1 MSSGPWFVC
10 LPDHPGARAAAESFL
25 AGCPRVVH
33 HRSGRP
39 WLAGD
44 WPEGWLRTR
53 THAPTLFG
61 PEPGNEHTCHVLSN
75 DDGRLRL
82 RGTLSGGARLFHARL
97 AGLTVVADRAD
108 VLAGLVGAELDQERI
123 AAHLF
128 DLPIEP
134 VPPWRGVHA
143 VRPDHAIEI
152 DPDGRA
158 RLVRVWSPPEPELP
172 LEPGARAVASA
183 LRESVHAHL
192 GAGVR
197 SADLSG
203 GLGSTSLCFLAE
215 GLTTVVTTVSDD
227 PADDDLDWAERALR
241 HLPPVEHLTVTP
253 GQYGMPYDQA
263 VRSGQRVDLPFR
275 ELRAFGMFRAQ
286 GEMLAAKGSQV
297 HMTGYGADRL
307 FVPPASYLARLARRR
322 PLLALSHL
330 RAMGPSRSLVRMMA
344 DTSAYGDWFRS
355 GRWGGPVVFPAW
367 VTPEAASGIR
377 RLCGE
382 AAEQGPYAGDPTQH
396 RTLRRLWRA
405 TLLTRQLDQAGAD
418 LGLRTVHPF
427 CDGPLAEAVLRVRPE
442 ERGDPRRHRPLLV
455 ASMRGIVPAENL
467 GRTSRGRAG
476 IDARAGMRGNQA
488 ELLTLCDDSI
498 LGELGLIDPDVLR
511 RTLLGPIRHDALAQ
525 TLACEAWLR
534 GRRSAVVLRKSA

>member
-10 LPDHPGARAAAESFL
+10 LPDHPGARAAAETFL
-25 AGCPRVVH
+25 ARCPHVVH

-53 THAPTLFG
+53 TRARTLFG
-61 PEPGNEHTCHVLSN
+61 PEPGNERTCHVLSN
-75 DDGRLRL
+75 DDGRMRL

-108 VLAGLVGAELDQERI
+108 VLAALVGAELDQERI

-143 VRPDHAIEI
+143 VRPDHAVEI

-172 LEPGARAVASA
+172 LEPGARAVAAA
-183 LRESVHAHL
+183 LRESVDAHL
-192 GAGVR
+192 GTGVR

-227 PADDDLDWAERALR
+227 PADNDLDWAERALR

-297 HMTGYGADRL
+297 HMTGFGADRL

-344 DTSAYGDWFRS
+344 DTSAYGDWFRP
-355 GRWGGPVVFPAW
+355 GRWGTPVVFPAW
-367 VTPEAASGIR
+367 V
-377 RLCGE
+377 
-382 AAEQGPYAGDPTQH
+382 
-396 RTLRRLWRA
+396 LRRLWRA

-455 ASMRGIVPAENL
+455 ASMRGIVPDENL

-476 IDARAGMRGNQA
+476 IDARAGLRGNQA
-488 ELLTLCDDSI
+488 ELLALCDDSI

-511 RTLLGPIRHDALAQ
+511 STLLGPIRHEALAQ

-534 GRRSAVVLRKSA
+534 GRRSAVGLRKSA